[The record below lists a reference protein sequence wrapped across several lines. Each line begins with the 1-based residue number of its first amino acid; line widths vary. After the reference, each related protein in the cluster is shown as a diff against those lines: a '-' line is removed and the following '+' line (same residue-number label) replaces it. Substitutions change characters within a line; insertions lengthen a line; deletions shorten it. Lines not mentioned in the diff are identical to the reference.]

1 MANQLD
7 LGLIEQATPAEP
19 MEEYQAR
26 RVLEYYQTLST
37 RKIARHHRIAM
48 STFSGSNPDFA
59 SHVRVVNEARDV
71 LMAAA
76 CRPH

>member
-19 MEEYQAR
+19 MSVWLAR
-26 RVLEYYQTLST
+26 QVLDFYDTPST

-48 STFSGSNPDFA
+48 STFSGSTPDFA

-76 CRPH
+76 CKPH